1 MNERPATDRIK
12 AELAAEI
19 VRLIGEQK
27 LADADV
33 RARLGITDAD
43 FAHLRG
49 GRTAWTSI
57 EQLVGFLNVF
67 DRHVD
72 SKVDDGDHNPLE
84 AIVAYAEQAA
94 SRIPP
99 EELDRFPTD
108 MAANIDHYLY
118 GSPRR
123 D

>member
-12 AELAAEI
+12 AQLAAEI

-27 LADADV
+27 LADAEV
-33 RARLGITDAD
+33 RARLGITDANL
-43 FAHLRG
+43 AHLRDG
-49 GRTAWTSI
+49 KTAWTSI
-57 EQLVGFLNVF
+57 EQLVGFLNVL

-72 SKVDDGDHNPLE
+72 LKVDDAAHNPLR

-108 MAANIDHYLY
+108 LAANIDHYLY